1 MWMADPS
8 DDLTDAIEALQ
19 DLTLVRQALERGS
32 REYEAAVQQETKQ
45 IQIVREL
52 AAPTFTVT
60 SD

>member
-1 MWMADPS
+1 MADPS

>member
-19 DLTLVRQALERGS
+19 ALTRVRQALERGS
-32 REYEAAVQQETKQ
+32 LAYEAAVMQETKQ

-52 AAPTFTVT
+52 AVPTFTVKG
-60 SD
+60 D